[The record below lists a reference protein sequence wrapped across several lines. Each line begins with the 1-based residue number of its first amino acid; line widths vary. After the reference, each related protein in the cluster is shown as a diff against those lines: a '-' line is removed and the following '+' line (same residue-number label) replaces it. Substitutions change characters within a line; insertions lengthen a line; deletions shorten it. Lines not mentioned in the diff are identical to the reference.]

1 MHFIDEAKIFVKS
14 GGGGAGCVSFR
25 REANVPLGGPDGGN
39 GGRGGNVILRA
50 VGNLNTLIDFR
61 YQQHFKA
68 KRGTHGMG
76 SQRDGANAQD
86 IIIDVP
92 VGTQIFDEED
102 EKLVIDMSEEGQEHQ
117 LLAGGHGGRGNTS
130 FKTSTNRAPRQFTQG
145 GDSDE
150 AWIWLKLKLFCDV
163 GLLGLPNAGKSTL
176 LSVVTRAKPKIANYP
191 FTTLTPNL
199 GVVYVDESE
208 FVMSDIPGL
217 IEGAADGVGLGIRF
231 LKHVERCRI
240 LLHIIDGIEEDV
252 VHSYNTVR
260 GELAAYSDALAEK
273 PEVIALNKTDS
284 MTNEEIAE
292 KQKLLEKASG
302 QPVRLLSA
310 ATAQHTEP
318 LMRELWQ
325 AVQAARKADDEVD
338 EEPVA
343 YHPLNG

>member
-1 MHFIDEAKIFVKS
+1 MD
-14 GGGGAGCVSFR
+14 
-25 REANVPLGGPDGGN
+25 
-39 GGRGGNVILRA
+39 
-50 VGNLNTLIDFR
+50 NLNTLIDFR
-61 YQQHFKA
+61 YKQHFKA

-76 SQRDGANAQD
+76 SQRDGANAED
-86 IIIDVP
+86 VIIDVP
-92 VGTQIFDEED
+92 VGTQILDESD
-102 EKLVIDMSEEGQEHQ
+102 ESLIIDMSEVGQEYQ
-117 LLAGGHGGRGNTS
+117 LLTGGHGGRGNTS
-130 FKTSTNRAPRQFTQG
+130 FKTSTNRAPRQSTPG
-145 GDSDE
+145 GDSEE
-150 AWIWLKLKLFCDV
+150 AWVWLKLKLFCDV

-240 LLHIIDGIEEDV
+240 LLHIIDGLEEDV
-252 VHSYNTVR
+252 VQSYNTVR
-260 GELAAYSDALAEK
+260 GELQNYSDELAHK
-273 PEVIALNKTDS
+273 AEVIALNKTDS
-284 MTNEEIAE
+284 MSDEDIAE
-292 KQKLLEKASG
+292 KQKLLEEASG

-325 AVQAARKADDEVD
+325 AVQAARKADDD
-338 EEPVA
+338 DAQEPVA
-343 YHPLNG
+343 YNPLGA